1 MPVPKKKT
9 SKSKSTRKKMLWK
22 KKAFKKISKCI
33 LNFRSSLKSEVPE
46 KGAPIAMVESVDTQ
60 A

>member
-33 LNFRSSLKSEVPE
+33 LNFRYSSEVPE